1 MNPNRSADD
10 NAGQG
15 KNYPHKKPT
24 PESGRERGKQAQQNR
39 RPVAPGLTEK
49 LKMSPPKTCAI
60 CQKPI
65 FDLAGAIADKESGEP
80 VHFDCAIE
88 RISKAESLAP
98 NEKVVYIGAGNFAVV
113 EYKNGIDGAFTVKR
127 RFHWEKEGEKQVW
140 RKEISSYISRI

>member
-1 MNPNRSADD
+1 MNPNRSAHD

-15 KNYPHKKPT
+15 KNYSHKKPAS
-24 PESGRERGKQAQQNR
+24 ESNRERGKQAQQNR
-39 RPVAPGLTEK
+39 RPVAPGLSEK
-49 LKMSPPKTCAI
+49 PKISPPKTCAI
-60 CQKPI
+60 CKKPI

-88 RISKAESLAP
+88 QISKAESLGP

-113 EYKNGIDGAFTVKR
+113 EYKNGSDEAFTVKR
-127 RFHWEKEGEKQVW
+127 RFHWEKEGEKQIW